1 MFFKNML
8 FAKLSVTCRQITG
21 SSLELAAFFMLEWLG
36 RSVLS
41 GLKTNKQ
48 TNIPLKML
56 WYKDWTIAQDLFN
69 KLQER
74 LATCNPNTNKYKE
87 MSCGSR
93 LVHRP
98 VYDNGTPLNKCM
110 PQICYLVESC
120 FKLHR
125 EEALASDLEAE
136 KVFLLY
142 FKMSSWG
149 WYLFR
154 HVGDSVQTRS
164 GYTMQSKTTHKDSG
178 DKRCS
183 SSVSSFETYFETRSI
198 QIHLDCL
205 QTVLNSVPVHPVW
218 PPSSCFSL
226 PSIWLNM

>member
-1 MFFKNML
+1 MFFFKNTL

-21 SSLELAAFFMLEWLG
+21 SSLELAASFMLEWL
-36 RSVLS
+36 
-41 GLKTNKQ
+41 N
-48 TNIPLKML
+48 
-56 WYKDWTIAQDLFN
+56 DA
-69 KLQER
+69 
-74 LATCNPNTNKYKE
+74 
-87 MSCGSR
+87 
-93 LVHRP
+93 
-98 VYDNGTPLNKCM
+98 
-110 PQICYLVESC
+110 YLVESC

-125 EEALASDLEAE
+125 EEALASVLEEE

-142 FKMSSWG
+142 FKMSSWR

-164 GYTMQSKTTHKDSG
+164 GYTMQSKTTHKHSG

-183 SSVSSFETYFETRSI
+183 SSASSFQTYFETRSI

-205 QTVLNSVPVHPVW
+205 QTVLDSVPVHPVW